1 MLNFVKLPV
10 VVAALFLYTYV
21 PMVSGQSSLDR
32 KLATAL
38 EDSLPQLVLAED
50 HRAASSVLMQLAYTR
65 SHLGDSV
72 GACAALQQSLEFY
85 RKAIAKESGITEA
98 TLSSV
103 SDDSDGMAMVRT
115 KFGCGR
121 V

>member
-1 MLNFVKLPV
+1 MLNFVKLPIV
-10 VVAALFLYTYV
+10 LAAVFLYTYV

-38 EDSLPQLVLAED
+38 EDSLPQLVMSED
-50 HRAASSVLMQLAYTR
+50 HRTASNVAMQLAFTR
-65 SHLGDSV
+65 NHLGDTV
-72 GACAALQQSLEFY
+72 GACAALNQSLDFY
-85 RKAIAKESGITEA
+85 RKAIAKESGISEGA
-98 TLSSV
+98 FSSV
-103 SDDSDGMAMVRT
+103 SDDSDGMAMVRA